1 MLFKRK
7 RQNKQK
13 KTIFAE
19 RVEDF
24 YETFQLIC
32 QEKLCSIAVL
42 YPQSWPLRFFFSR
55 AFLPTSLPPASRHT
69 FCLCYC
75 SFLLSLGLH
84 PFSPGSLLVCHR
96 SRRKGCEHTLAHTH
110 ILNELEKHSLKCNQ
124 NNKHRRD
131 TETHFP
137 NNSKQ
142 PINYPALYEVKKKK
156 KSRLGKNNIYLRNAY
171 QI

>member
-13 KTIFAE
+13 KNYIFWKGWGLLWNIST
-19 RVEDF
+19 DLSGKIMQ
-24 YETFQLIC
+24 YSC
-32 QEKLCSIAVL
+32 L

-96 SRRKGCEHTLAHTH
+96 GRRKGCEHTLAHTH

-156 KSRLGKNNIYLRNAY
+156 KK
-171 QI
+171 